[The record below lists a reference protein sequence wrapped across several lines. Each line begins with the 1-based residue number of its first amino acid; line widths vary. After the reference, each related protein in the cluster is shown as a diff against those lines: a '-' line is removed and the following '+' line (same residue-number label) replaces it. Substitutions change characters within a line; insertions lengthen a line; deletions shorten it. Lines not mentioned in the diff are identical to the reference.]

1 MMAERAY
8 PRHRVT
14 VPLYIA
20 LGKEFLHKTIPLETK
35 DVSGGGISFETT
47 KAIPL
52 DAESS
57 VIVSGLGNLGKAALI
72 HGRVVHR
79 TKHSTS
85 ERYTVG
91 LQFTGFVNTTRDE
104 LMARIEAWTA

>member
-20 LGKEFLHKTIPLETK
+20 LGNEFLHKTIPLETK

-79 TKHSTS
+79 TKHAAG

-91 LQFTGFVNTTRDE
+91 LQFTGFINTTRDE
-104 LMARIEAWTA
+104 LLARIEAWTA